1 MKKVLRLPPR
11 IKVLEA
17 LGAISDGRVEVRGNQ
32 AFVTSSSG
40 ERTYRVIMSSDG
52 RVYSDD
58 NGTHYKGYIGYPII
72 AFLMIKG
79 ILPFDKK
86 LSESLAGIPWK
97 KLNETYKKYAIVEE
111 IVLRSIEEKGVSR
124 QAVIDFINIVMKKL
138 SNLKLVYDESLARQ

>member
-17 LGAISDGRVEVRGNQ
+17 LGAISDGRVKVRGNK

-40 ERTYRVIMSSDG
+40 EKTYRVIVTNDG
-52 RVYSDD
+52 RVYSND
-58 NGTHYKGYIGYPII
+58 NGTYYKGYVGYPII

-79 ILPFDKK
+79 ILPFDEKISK
-86 LSESLAGIPWK
+86 TLTGIPWK

-111 IVLRSIEEKGVSR
+111 IILRSIEEKGIAR

-138 SNLKLVYDESLARQ
+138 SNLKLVYDESLVKQ